1 MRLAPSDWLTAAVAP
16 LDMDMATTMRNRPHW
31 LTMPS
36 AACTSA
42 LMRPATQILMKP
54 MKKTRYIMS
63 ICGQVSFHM
72 ARGETLRS
80 GSGMRCSKDVCVR
93 MTRKRLVDS
102 KGLWLGR
109 LPAPAARRQ
118 AVNGSAPAYR
128 GVVRP
133 GRAGDRRRAKTVA
146 LMGDQVPW
154 TAGQDRT
161 PSLQGKRRS
170 DRSWPKRSKGEEGA
184 FPLEK
189 SPSPFVK
196 IRQAA
201 QDYSRPS

>member
-146 LMGDQVPW
+146 LKGGSGPVDCR
-154 TAGQDRT
+154 AGQDAVTAR
-161 PSLQGKRRS
+161 KKEERS
-170 DRSWPKRSKGEEGA
+170 
-184 FPLEK
+184 
-189 SPSPFVK
+189 
-196 IRQAA
+196 
-201 QDYSRPS
+201 